1 MEGDI
6 QRTNKHMGRCL
17 ISVAIRRK
25 ANKNH
30 NTTAH
35 LLNIS
40 IAKRDIK
47 FGTNTGKHAEKLAL

>member
-1 MEGDI
+1 MF
-6 QRTNKHMGRCL
+6 N

-35 LLNIS
+35 LVNIS
-40 IAKRDIK
+40 IAKIDIK
-47 FGTNTGKHAEKLAL
+47 FGANTGKHAEKLAL